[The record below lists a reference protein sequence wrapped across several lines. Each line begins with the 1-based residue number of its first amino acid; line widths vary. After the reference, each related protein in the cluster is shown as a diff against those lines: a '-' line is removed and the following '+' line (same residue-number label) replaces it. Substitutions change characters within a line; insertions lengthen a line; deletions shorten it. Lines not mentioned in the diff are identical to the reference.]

1 MMVREKTKTQQ
12 TKTHLKNNME
22 TTLKFKTTIN
32 CGGCLAAV
40 TPSLN
45 QSVGEGNWQV
55 DINNPDK
62 ILTVNANAADADT
75 VVAAV
80 SKAGFKAESVV
91 Q

>member
-1 MMVREKTKTQQ
+1 
-12 TKTHLKNNME
+12 ME
-22 TTLKFKTTIN
+22 TILKFKTTIQ

-45 QSVGEGNWQV
+45 QAVGDGNWQV

-62 ILTVNANAADADT
+62 VLTVNATAGTPDT
-75 VVAAV
+75 VIAAV
-80 SKAGFKAESVV
+80 IKAGFKAEPLE

>member
-1 MMVREKTKTQQ
+1 
-12 TKTHLKNNME
+12 ME

-62 ILTVNANAADADT
+62 ILTVNANATDADT
-75 VVAAV
+75 VVGAV
-80 SKAGFKAESVV
+80 RKAGFTAESIV

>member
-1 MMVREKTKTQQ
+1 
-12 TKTHLKNNME
+12 ME

-45 QSVGEGNWQV
+45 QSVGTGNWHV
-55 DINNPDK
+55 DIDNPDK
-62 ILTVNANAADADT
+62 ILTVNAGAADADT

-80 SKAGFKAESVV
+80 SKAGFKAESIE

>member
-1 MMVREKTKTQQ
+1 M
-12 TKTHLKNNME
+12 HME

-55 DINNPDK
+55 DIDNPDK
-62 ILTVNANAADADT
+62 ILTVNAGTVDAGT

-80 SKAGFKAESVV
+80 GKAGFKAEAIE